1 MRLVNRH
8 PGAMPAFVLGLI
20 PFALLI
26 IVYAMASQE
35 RLAENPND
43 KLLPGIEQMAAAV
56 DRMAFKEDRRS
67 GDYLMWV
74 DTLASLE
81 RLGLGVGVAALLA
94 LLVGI
99 LNGVLPVVR
108 ASLAPLVS
116 AASMIPPLA
125 ILPILFIVF
134 GLGELSKVMLIVIGT
149 APIMMRDVAQRVR
162 ELPQEQ
168 FIKIQTLGANSWQM
182 VTRMVLPQ
190 ILPRLIDAV
199 RLSLGPAWLFL
210 IAAEAIASTEGLGYR
225 IFLVRRYLAMDVI
238 LPYVIWITVLAIVI
252 DQCLRFTTGRPDEH
266 TLTRPDQVDGFDHA
280 FLYLDVI
287 VGPIFGTCQ
296 A

>member
-8 PGAMPAFVLGLI
+8 PGAMAAFVLGLI

-26 IVYAMASQE
+26 MVYAMASQE

-43 KLLPGIEQMAAAV
+43 KLLPGIEQMTAAI
-56 DRMAFKEDRRS
+56 DRMAFQEDRRT

-99 LNGVLPVVR
+99 LNGVLPIVR

-116 AASMIPPLA
+116 AASMVPPLA

-182 VTRMVLPQ
+182 VIR
-190 ILPRLIDAV
+190 
-199 RLSLGPAWLFL
+199 
-210 IAAEAIASTEGLGYR
+210 
-225 IFLVRRYLAMDVI
+225 
-238 LPYVIWITVLAIVI
+238 
-252 DQCLRFTTGRPDEH
+252 
-266 TLTRPDQVDGFDHA
+266 
-280 FLYLDVI
+280 
-287 VGPIFGTCQ
+287 
-296 A
+296 

>member
-1 MRLVNRH
+1 MRLINRT
-8 PGAMPAFVLGLI
+8 PGRLTATALGVLPFLI
-20 PFALLI
+20 LLLI
-26 IVYAMASQE
+26 YGLASQQ

-43 KLLPGIEQMAAAV
+43 KLLPGLEQMTAAV
-56 DRMAFKEDRRS
+56 DRMAFQEDRRS

-81 RLGLGVGVAALLA
+81 RLGMGVGVAALMALVVGLA
-94 LLVGI
+94 
-99 LNGVLPVVR
+99 NGVLPLVR
-108 ASLAPLVS
+108 ANLAPLVS
-116 AASMIPPLA
+116 ALSMVPPLA

-162 ELPQEQ
+162 ELPTEQ
-168 FIKIQTLGANSWQM
+168 LIKIQTLGANSWQV
-182 VTRMVLPQ
+182 VTRMALPQ
-190 ILPRLIDAV
+190 VLPRLIDAV

-238 LPYVIWITVLAIVI
+238 LPYVIWITILAIVI
-252 DQCLRFTTGRPDEH
+252 DQCLR
-266 TLTRPDQVDGFDHA
+266 LTNRKLFPWYNAGGH
-280 FLYLDVI
+280 
-287 VGPIFGTCQ
+287 
-296 A
+296 